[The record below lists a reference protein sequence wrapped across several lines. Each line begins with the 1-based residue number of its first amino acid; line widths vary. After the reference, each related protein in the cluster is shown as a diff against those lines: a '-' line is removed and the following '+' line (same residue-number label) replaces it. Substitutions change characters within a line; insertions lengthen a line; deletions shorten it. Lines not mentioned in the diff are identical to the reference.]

1 MPTHPAGTP
10 VNIPELTAAQ
20 GKIGKITAWDK
31 FGYNTGIGTSAEVIW
46 EYGGSTYA
54 GHLTSAS
61 SLRIKAGGDAKDAT
75 GGTHARKIVIE
86 GLDQNFAETSAEVV
100 TNGASASSLTTTQF
114 IRVHRVYVTDTGAYG
129 NANEAN
135 MTIETSGGDVVA
147 VMGAGYGQTHM
158 AIYTVPAGKTLYL
171 SRAEAFADQT
181 GREYVVKIYQRL
193 DADDSTAPVS
203 AARVMHIFTTSNPSA
218 QTLNLNGATAFPAK
232 TDIWVTGVGDSAGN
246 GLAVS
251 LQGYLVT
258 D

>member
-31 FGYNTGIGTSAEVIW
+31 FGYNTAVGTSAEFIW
-46 EYGGSTYA
+46 EGGGSTYA